1 MAQFLTFKLND
12 MQETIRLL
20 NELRDQQNK
29 IENYECSLKIG
40 AIIRSLLDE
49 NSAIHQK
56 HYKDSLNLL
65 ERLTQ

>member
-1 MAQFLTFKLND
+1 
-12 MQETIRLL
+12 MQETIKLL
-20 NELRDQQNK
+20 NELRDEQNNLK
-29 IENYECSLKIG
+29 NYECSLKIG